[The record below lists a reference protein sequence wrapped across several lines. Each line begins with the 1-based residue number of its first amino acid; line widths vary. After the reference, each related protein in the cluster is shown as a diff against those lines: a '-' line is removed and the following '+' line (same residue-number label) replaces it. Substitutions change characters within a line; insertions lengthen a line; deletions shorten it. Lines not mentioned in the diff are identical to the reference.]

1 MTTATQGTVSI
12 NLAKIRTNAITIGRL
27 TGVDVIAVV
36 KADAYGAGAVAV
48 ADAIKDVVAGFYVF
62 SAHEAV
68 VARLGLITGKSTIAA
83 VPDSRLGVEQL
94 VEHRIRQCV
103 WSADMARL
111 FAPTSPVLSVDTG
124 MQRFACPR
132 SHLLEMFHA
141 YEFVEAMTHGVRPE
155 HASDLVRLINE
166 ATPRKLRLH
175 AAGSALIGN
184 KSAHLDATR
193 PGLALYH
200 DAVTVALPLVE
211 ARESRGVIGYTRF
224 ASTHHGVILA
234 GYSHGLA
241 AGPCIV
247 NGTPQRIVEVGMQSS
262 FVTLGPSDRAGSLVT
277 LLGIDSQ
284 GTGAGVGTPLSP
296 SEVAAAWNCTPQQ
309 VLVRLTKLGERV
321 YTEASH

>member
-1 MTTATQGTVSI
+1 MTTATQGTVFI
-12 NLAKIRTNAITIGRL
+12 DLARIRTNAITIGRT

-68 VARLGLITGKSTIAA
+68 IARLGLITGKSTIAA
-83 VPDSRLGVEQL
+83 VPDSRLGIEQL

-124 MQRFACPR
+124 MQRFACAT
-132 SHLLEMFHA
+132 SDLAQTLHA
-141 YEFVEAMTHGVRPE
+141 YEFQEAMTHGVRPE
-155 HASDLVRLINE
+155 HASDLVRFIKD
-166 ATPRKLRLH
+166 ATARKLRLH
-175 AAGSALIGN
+175 AAGSALLGN
-184 KSAHLDATR
+184 KSTHLDATR

-200 DAVTVALPLVE
+200 DAVTVALPLIE

-241 AGPCIV
+241 AGPCII

-262 FVTLGPSDRAGSLVT
+262 FVTLGPSDRAGNVVT
-277 LLGIDSQ
+277 LLGVNAKS
-284 GTGAGVGTPLSP
+284 TSTPLSP
-296 SEVAAAWNCTPQQ
+296 VEVAAAWNCTPQQ